1 MITTTANRVKQAGY
15 WCADANK
22 VTTELVTAVGGD
34 WDTEI
39 PLTDILT
46 HAGLSSTVLALG
58 VPRPRY
64 MASARHALTKYCG
77 VLFQEIEIGL
87 ALAYA
92 VDMPL
97 TREKRISNRPDNAS
111 RRRFASEKWLKHK
124 FNAAL
129 PEQTLLCEAVLIMLS
144 EYPTHIKA
152 VHAGKNLLS
161 AAQLLAPD
169 CSLLEALTYE
179 LRKLLSE

>member
-15 WCADANK
+15 WCADADK
-22 VTTELVTAVGGD
+22 VTTDLLNAVGGD

-77 VLFQEIEIGL
+77 VLFQEIETGL

-97 TREKRISNRPDNAS
+97 IRERRIYARQDDTS
-111 RRRFASEKWLKHK
+111 RRRFASEKWLKYK
-124 FNAAL
+124 FNASL

-152 VHAGKNLLS
+152 VHAGKSLLS
-161 AAQLLAPD
+161 AARQMAPGS
-169 CSLLEALTYE
+169 SLLEVLSNE
-179 LRKLLSE
+179 LRKILSE